1 MGTIARNFVLLLVG
15 VTCAT
20 DFAFAGSAFEY
31 DQDPINYSN
40 APVNDPVAVLQ
51 RKIEK
56 GEVKL
61 ARDPQHG
68 YLKSLLD
75 ELKIPVSSQV
85 LVFSKTSFQ
94 RNRISPKTPRAL
106 YFNDDVYVGYIP
118 GSPMIE
124 VSAVD
129 SKLGGI
135 FYTLEQNSEAKP
147 KFVRTDQCLEC
158 HASVKSMGV
167 PGHVL

>member
-68 YLKSLLD
+68 YLKSLLN

-106 YFNDDVYVGYIP
+106 YFNDDVYVGFVHGGDVLEI
-118 GSPMIE
+118 S
-124 VSAVD
+124 STD
-129 SKLGGI
+129 STQGAI
-135 FYTLEQNSEAKP
+135 FYTVAQGKDEGA
-147 KFVRTDQCLEC
+147 KFVRQTHACLQC
-158 HASVKSMGV
+158 HDS
-167 PGHVL
+167 